1 MAQQLTLD
9 ELKQA
14 VSGHAA
20 AFRCITE
27 YQPMGGP
34 GDKVFPPTYE
44 GGKYATEK
52 RIIPDTGEIVDC
64 VLLDSVQSQANRMES
79 ALLDAWRT
87 RNKEGKR
94 RIELPVITAKFQFDD
109 PEYKSFTV
117 TSLEAPHRAADA
129 IFRDSKLGDVTFR
142 KSEKGRILDNADV
155 RNAAGLFGLCPTAL
169 VFGIWDSTGPRGG
182 LGTKFQRAL
191 VSEIVGWGVMDG
203 VNTGSRVDPLGIVRA
218 SGPIFRTE
226 KGDWTT
232 NEELAQKIKDG
243 KDEKSALYGLSKGK
257 LVSYDK
263 EKNQDQGAPSKINHG
278 NVVPDFAYARDNN
291 NNIIYDEVTGLSKGK
306 LVSYDKEKNQDQG
319 APSKINHGNVV
330 PDFAYARDNN
340 NNIIYD
346 EVTLEN
352 GKIVRKARIKGGFSI
367 AKAVQT
373 TVLSLACIRRLRFP
387 LNGSTD
393 SDQGVDLAARCVLTA
408 LGLAAAVLSREGGAD
423 LRSRCQ
429 LFAQQEFIW
438 ELLDVPGQPPKTYVL
453 DGDSAVK
460 LFNDAIEE
468 AKALCLPWEDEISVV
483 PSEDLFAL
491 VKKSQELNMHQVEGD
506 D

>member
-52 RIIPDTGEIVDC
+52 RVIPDTGEIVDC
-64 VLLDSVQSQANRMES
+64 VLLDSVQSQANRMEL
-79 ALLDAWRT
+79 ALLNAWRT

-129 IFRDSKLGDVTFR
+129 IFRDSKFGDVMFR
-142 KSEKGRILDNADV
+142 KSEKGRILDNADA

-291 NNIIYDEVTGLSKGK
+291 NNIIYDEVT
-306 LVSYDKEKNQDQG
+306 
-319 APSKINHGNVV
+319 
-330 PDFAYARDNN
+330 
-340 NNIIYD
+340 
-346 EVTLEN
+346 LEN
-352 GKIVRKARIKGGFSI
+352 GKIARKARIKGGFSI

-460 LFNDAIEE
+460 LFNDAVEE
-468 AKALCLPWEDEISVV
+468 AKALGLPWEDEISVV
-483 PSEDLFAL
+483 PSEDLFSL